1 MSFSAVSMFSSINES
16 EKVRWREGGG
26 SDAVGVDV
34 KKMLLIPFLGI
45 LAEQEKTDE
54 VIMVL
59 SLICLSVCVSLKL
72 SQWMSVVEFV

>member
-1 MSFSAVSMFSSINES
+1 M
-16 EKVRWREGGG
+16 
-26 SDAVGVDV
+26 GVDV

-72 SQWMSVVEFV
+72 SQ